1 MGNFFQTIKKRRSAR
16 SFLDRPIEPSKIQK
30 ILRAAISGPSS
41 GGLQAFEIFQI
52 RDKKRKENLVQ
63 AAHNQ
68 EYVNAA
74 TVLVFCTN
82 PKRVKAK
89 FGRRGEKL
97 FSTQDA
103 AIAAAYAQLAAT
115 SVGLSSI
122 WIGKF
127 QEKLVQKIIRTKLRP
142 VSILAIGY
150 SHEKPKPKKVRKL
163 KEMVHNV

>member
-1 MGNFFQTIKKRRSAR
+1 MGSFFQTIKKRRSVR

-30 ILRAAISGPSS
+30 ILKVAVSGPSS

-52 RDKKRKENLVQ
+52 RDKKRKEKLVR

-74 TVLVFCTN
+74 VVLVFCAN
-82 PKRVKAK
+82 PKRIKAK
-89 FGRRGEKL
+89 LGRRGQKL
-97 FSTQDA
+97 FPIQDA

-122 WIGKF
+122 WIGRF

-163 KEMVHNV
+163 KEIVHKV